1 MGSEARIDFLVQ
13 RGHINPMGVC
23 KVLLYF
29 AMLARHRHVKQP
41 VKGSTCF
48 DGSNIAAKVLVMIV
62 CGNLYHETQFRT
74 VRRSHL

>member
-1 MGSEARIDFLVQ
+1 MGSGARIDLLVQ

-41 VKGSTCF
+41 VKGLPALM
-48 DGSNIAAKVLVMIV
+48 GPILLLKYL
-62 CGNLYHETQFRT
+62 
-74 VRRSHL
+74 